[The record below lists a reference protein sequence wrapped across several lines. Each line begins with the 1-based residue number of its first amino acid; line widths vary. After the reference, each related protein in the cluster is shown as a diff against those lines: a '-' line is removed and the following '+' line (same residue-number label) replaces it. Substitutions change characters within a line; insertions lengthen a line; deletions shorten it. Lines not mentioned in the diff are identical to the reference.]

1 MKLKKHEVA
10 LIIFLAIVI
19 VVAGIVIFV
28 TLREYTEGDR
38 TYLKFQD
45 YVFLPEETPSVKPD
59 SGENAGVSGTPVPE
73 DNNTENDF
81 VDMNPPIVDFAGL
94 QALNPDI
101 LGWIYS
107 PGTPINYPIVQGD
120 TNDEY
125 LYRMVD
131 RTSNRCGSIFLDCIN
146 DREFQDAN
154 SVIHGH
160 NMNNGSMFGELR
172 RYAEQEYYDTHT
184 VIWLVTPDQTYSI
197 EIFTAFVTDVDS
209 EVWKLTFS
217 TEEEFSKWKSEMAKK
232 SYFKSK
238 VFPQEGEKVVTLST
252 CSYDFDNAHF
262 IVMGVL
268 RPKEDN

>member
-19 VVAGIVIFV
+19 VVGGIVIFV

-45 YVFLPEETPSVKPD
+45 YVFLPEETPPAKSD
-59 SGENAGVSGTPVPE
+59 SGESSGVSGTPVPE
-73 DNNTENDF
+73 ENNTENDF
-81 VDMNPPIVDFAGL
+81 VDMNPPTVDFASL

-131 RTSNRCGSIFLDCIN
+131 RTSNRCGSIFLDCMS

-160 NMNNGSMFGELR
+160 NMNNGSMFGELKK
-172 RYAEQEYYDTHT
+172 YMEQEYYDTHT
-184 VIWLVTPDQTYSI
+184 GIWLVTPDQTYSI

-238 VFPQEGEKVVTLST
+238 VYPQAGEKVVTLST